1 MEAGRKR
8 PSRATSRPP
17 SDYTASATA
26 ANGAG
31 SSDDEDYE
39 VASTAGLVESE
50 AIVYKRKHNG
60 QNHCL
65 VQVQV
70 PSVPVPQRASTRRQ
84 PKVDFSKLEVGGCCC
99 RHTPWLHLTC
109 AQLVL

>member
-17 SDYTASATA
+17 SDYTASANA

-39 VASTAGLVESE
+39 VGSE
-50 AIVYKRKHNG
+50 RG
-60 QNHCL
+60 RC
-65 VQVQV
+65 
-70 PSVPVPQRASTRRQ
+70 S
-84 PKVDFSKLEVGGCCC
+84 
-99 RHTPWLHLTC
+99 HTSDPF
-109 AQLVL
+109 